1 MPEPTGT
8 ADLVITGADVATM
21 DAARRWAGAVAIRG
35 DRIVAVG
42 TESFRDP
49 LAGARIAAG
58 IPHFLAKSGNIAH

>member
-1 MPEPTGT
+1 VQT
-8 ADLVITGADVATM
+8 AEH
-21 DAARRWAGAVAIRG
+21 AAQMLAAGATL
-35 DRIVAVG
+35 VAVG